1 MRTKL
6 MAVRLPEE
14 LQDRIAKV
22 NAEMVKRANT
32 NTLVQASVSPSDT
45 VAHIVAEG
53 LAVVEPKLG
62 IKPVA
67 FQPKPKAKGG
77 RPHKTAAA

>member
-14 LQDRIAKV
+14 LQNRIAKV
-22 NAEMVKRANT
+22 TTEIVNRANA

-45 VAHIVAEG
+45 VAHIIAEG

-67 FQPKPKAKGG
+67 FQPKPKSKGG
-77 RPHKTAAA
+77 RPPKAA